1 MKKVLINI
9 KGTQSYGE
17 DTDTSSLITEGE
29 MEIKDGNCRLIY
41 NENDMIGAQNVTT
54 ELLLEGNDKF
64 SITRKGGLNSIL
76 TVEKGKRHS
85 CLYDSPQGAFVIG
98 IFGEEIFSTM
108 NESGGEIHAS
118 YTIDVNS
125 GLLSSNKMDI
135 KVEEIK

>member
-17 DTDTSSLITEGE
+17 DTDTTSLTTEGE
-29 MEIKDGNCRLIY
+29 MEIKDGNCRLVY
-41 NENDMIGAQNVTT
+41 NESDMIGAENVTS
-54 ELLLEGNDKF
+54 ELLLEKNKF

-85 CLYDSPQGAFVIG
+85 CVYDSPQGSFVIG
-98 IFGEEIFSTM
+98 IFGEELTSSMSET
-108 NESGGEIHAS
+108 GGEIHAS

-125 GLLSSNKMDI
+125 GLLSSNQMDI

>member
-29 MEIKDGNCRLIY
+29 MEIKDGICRLTY
-41 NENDMIGAQNVTT
+41 NESDMIGAQNVTS
-54 ELLLEGNDKF
+54 ELVLEGNDKF
-64 SITRKGGLNSIL
+64 SITRKGGLNSML

-98 IFGEEIFSTM
+98 IFGEDISSDF
-108 NESGGEIHAS
+108 NENGGEIHAK

-135 KVEEIK
+135 KIEEIK

>member
-17 DTDTSSLITEGE
+17 DIDTTSLTTEGE

-41 NENDMIGAQNVTT
+41 NESDMIGADNVTS
-54 ELLLEGNDKF
+54 ELFVEGNKRF
-64 SITRKGGLNSIL
+64 SITRKGGLNSML

-98 IFGEEIFSTM
+98 IFGEELSSTLS
-108 NESGGEIHAS
+108 EKGGEIHAS

-135 KVEEIK
+135 KVEEII

>member
-29 MEIKDGNCRLIY
+29 MEIKDGNCRLVY
-41 NENDMIGAQNVTT
+41 NESDMIGAQNVTS
-54 ELLLEGNDKF
+54 ELLLEGNEKF
-64 SITRKGGLNSIL
+64 SITRRGGLNSIL

-85 CLYDSPQGAFVIG
+85 CLYDSPQGSFVIG
-98 IFGEEIFSTM
+98 IFGEEISSAM
-108 NESGGEIHAS
+108 SEKGGEIHAS

>member
-9 KGTQSYGE
+9 KGVQSYGE
-17 DTDTSSLITEGE
+17 GTDTTTLTTEGE
-29 MEIKDGNCRLIY
+29 MEIVNGNYRLLY
-41 NENDMIGAQNVTT
+41 NESDMIGAENVTS
-54 ELLLEGNDKF
+54 ELLLEENKF
-64 SITRKGGLNSIL
+64 SITRKGGLNSVL

-98 IFGEEIFSTM
+98 IFGESLTSSM
-108 NESGGEIHAS
+108 SESGGEIHAS

>member
-17 DTDTSSLITEGE
+17 DTDTTSLTTEGE
-29 MEIKDGNCRLIY
+29 MELKDGNCRLVY
-41 NENDMIGAQNVTT
+41 NESDMIGAQNVTS
-54 ELLLEGNDKF
+54 ELLLEGNEKF
-64 SITRKGGLNSIL
+64 SITRRGGLNSIL

-85 CLYDSPQGAFVIG
+85 CLYDSPQGTFVIG
-98 IFGEEIFSTM
+98 IFGQEITATM
-108 NESGGEIHAS
+108 GENGGEIHAS

>member
-17 DTDTSSLITEGE
+17 DTDTTSLTTEGE
-29 MEIKDGNCRLIY
+29 MELKDGICRLVY
-41 NENDMIGAQNVTT
+41 NESNLIGAQDVTS
-54 ELLLEGNDKF
+54 ELLLEGNKKF

-76 TVEKGKRHS
+76 TVETGKRHS
-85 CLYDSPQGAFVIG
+85 CLYDSPQGSFVIG
-98 IFGEEIFSTM
+98 IFGETLSSNI
-108 NESGGEIHAS
+108 NETGGEIHAK

-125 GLLSSNKMDI
+125 GLLSNNEMDI

>member
-29 MEIKDGNCRLIY
+29 MEIKDGICRLTY
-41 NENDMIGAQNVTT
+41 NESDMIGAQNVTS
-54 ELLLEGNDKF
+54 ELVLEGNDKF
-64 SITRKGGLNSIL
+64 SITRKGGLNSML

-98 IFGEEIFSTM
+98 IFGEDISSDV
-108 NESGGEIHAS
+108 NENGGEIHAK

-135 KVEEIK
+135 KIEEIK

>member
-9 KGTQSYGE
+9 KGTQIYGE
-17 DTDTSSLITEGE
+17 ETDTSTLITEGE

-98 IFGEEIFSTM
+98 IFGEEISSTM
-108 NESGGEIHAS
+108 NESGGEICAN

>member
-17 DTDTSSLITEGE
+17 DIDTTSLTTEGE

-41 NENDMIGAQNVTT
+41 NESDMIGADNVTS
-54 ELLLEGNDKF
+54 ELFVEGNKRF
-64 SITRKGGLNSIL
+64 SITRKGGLNSML

-98 IFGEEIFSTM
+98 IFGEELSSTLS
-108 NESGGEIHAS
+108 EKGGEIHAS

>member
-54 ELLLEGNDKF
+54 ELLLEGKDKF

-98 IFGEEIFSTM
+98 IFGEEITSTM
-108 NESGGEIHAS
+108 DENGGEIHAR

>member
-17 DTDTSSLITEGE
+17 DTDTTSLWAEGE
-29 MEIKDGNCRLIY
+29 MEIKDGNCRLVY
-41 NENDMIGAQNVTT
+41 TESDMIGAENVTS
-54 ELLLEGNDKF
+54 ELLLEGNDRF
-64 SITRKGGLNSIL
+64 SITRKGGLNSVL

-98 IFGEEIFSTM
+98 IFGEELTSTM
-108 NESGGEIHAS
+108 GENGGEIHAS

>member
-41 NENDMIGAQNVTT
+41 NESDMIGAQNVTS
-54 ELLLEGNDKF
+54 ELLLEGNVRF
-64 SITRKGGLNSIL
+64 SIIRKGGLNSVL

-85 CLYDSPQGAFVIG
+85 CLYDSPQGVFVIG
-98 IFGEEIFSTM
+98 IFGESLTSSM
-108 NESGGEIHAS
+108 GESGGEIHAS

-125 GLLSSNKMDI
+125 GMLSSNRMDI